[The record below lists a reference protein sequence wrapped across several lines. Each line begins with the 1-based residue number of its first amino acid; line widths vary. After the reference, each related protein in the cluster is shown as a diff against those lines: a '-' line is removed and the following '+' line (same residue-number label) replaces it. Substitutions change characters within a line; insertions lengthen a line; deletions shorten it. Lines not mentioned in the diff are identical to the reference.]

1 MPNSP
6 HSTPQSRLVT
16 MNGHDYAW
24 DPTGGLD
31 PAVVVE
37 VEGYIRRKAWGY
49 KGWAESVALDVEDL
63 IQEGFTGALKA
74 AGKYSPDRG
83 ANFLTYASWWIDAA
97 MREAMGR
104 RMIRT
109 PEGRPHVWVGSLEA
123 PLGPE
128 GEDEGLSLL
137 AVTYDEA
144 PDPLELS
151 LAAEQRERLLA
162 ALPSLEPRVRDVLL
176 RHTGLDGRTPEPLQK
191 IALEMGVSRQRVSQ
205 ILERA
210 TSALTLE
217 LAG

>member
-24 DPTGGLD
+24 DPVGGLD

-37 VEGYIRRKAWGY
+37 VEGYICRKAWGY
-49 KGWAESVALDVEDL
+49 KGWADSVGLEVEDL

-83 ANFLTYASWWIDAA
+83 ANFLTYASWWIDSA

-109 PEGRPHVWVGSLEA
+109 PEGRPHLWVDSLED
-123 PLGPE
+123 PLGGE
-128 GEDEGLSLL
+128 GESEGLTIL
-137 AVTYDEA
+137 AITEDKD
-144 PDPLELS
+144 PSPLELS
-151 LAAEQRERLLA
+151 LAAEQYEQVLA
-162 ALPSLEPRVRDVLL
+162 ALPSLEARVREVVL

-191 IALEMGVSRQRVSQ
+191 IAADLGITRQRVSQ
-205 ILERA
+205 LLERA

>member
-144 PDPLELS
+144 PGPLELS

>member
-1 MPNSP
+1 MPNIP

-24 DPTGGLD
+24 DPVGGLD

-37 VEGYIRRKAWGY
+37 VEGYICRKAWGY
-49 KGWAESVALDVEDL
+49 KGWADSVGLEVEDL

-74 AGKYSPDRG
+74 AAKYSPDRG
-83 ANFLTYASWWIDAA
+83 ANFLTYASWWIDSA

-109 PEGRPHVWVGSLEA
+109 PEGRPHVWVDSLEA
-123 PLGPE
+123 PLGAE
-128 GEDEGLSLL
+128 GEEGGLSIL
-137 AVTYDEA
+137 ALTYDED
-144 PDPLELS
+144 PGPLELS
-151 LAAEQRERLLA
+151 LEAEQHERLLA
-162 ALPSLEPRVRDVLL
+162 ALPSLEPRVRDVVL

-191 IALEMGVSRQRVSQ
+191 IAAELGISRQRVSQ

-210 TSALTLE
+210 TSALMLE